1 MSKHQSGEKFSPLL
15 LLVPVPFVLAAFMP
29 LTIDH
34 PAPPK
39 TERVAVTSTVD
50 GGSAASAPQGAHSD
64 PFTGR

>member
-34 PAPPK
+34 PAPAK
-39 TERVAVTSTVD
+39 TERVAVTTVD
-50 GGSAASAPQGAHSD
+50 GESAASAPQGAHSEPSTD
-64 PFTGR
+64 R